1 MLDTVIL
8 GSGYFSA
15 GFALNH
21 EGTLVIEETQLLDP
35 NFCAR
40 LSGFA
45 MDAERPSSPD
55 AASLFDTLLKEG
67 VFNNGKMAV
76 NELEPAFCRF
86 LEKRALNIL
95 LGSFC
100 TGLKRKDD
108 GFELEICNNEG
119 ISRISAKR
127 VIDARVPCGGRMNL
141 LVALKDGTLPR
152 IEGAAPAFYPDQCTL
167 SADLDRVTDIN
178 EAKSLILEKFED
190 ALAEAGA
197 RIVLT
202 SYRMDGAPIEDAY
215 TDAIGVLHIDE
226 RAFGD
231 IFSAYEKGECLV

>member
-21 EGTLVIEETQLLDP
+21 EGALIIEETQLLDP

-40 LSGFA
+40 LSGFD
-45 MDAERPSSPD
+45 MKAERPRSPD

-86 LEKRALNIL
+86 LEKRELNIL

-100 TGLKRKDD
+100 TGLKRKDN

-119 ISRISAKR
+119 ISHISAKKI
-127 VIDARVPCGGRMNL
+127 IDARIPCGSRMNL